1 MLYVIFMVFLLS
13 LAALVW
19 ALSAKDI
26 PLDKTI
32 TVITTLVNTIISAL
46 ALAIKWKSENQAA
59 ISPAKKRSAKT
70 KPFRVAPSFK
80 SGFVGALI
88 GGGLAG
94 LVTGVSYYLSGR
106 HPPLPT
112 FQPVTPD
119 SILWIFSFA
128 CVSGAVFGCLSQFF
142 ILGLRHLFK
151 NFVISDVVGGLLGG
165 GLAGTILGFWA
176 ALLFGENKTPPT
188 NPYLLFAG
196 GVFCAI
202 CIVLGTLLYDRKERG
217 RKVKPTLIILL
228 LVTFV
233 VGTLGVYLLMV
244 GGFDDKYFE
253 IQNDRTLLTERGAK
267 LGGLIGTLWGLILGL
282 TLLFSRITSEL
293 KAVREVG

>member
-1 MLYVIFMVFLLS
+1 MLYVISMFLLLS
-13 LAALVW
+13 LAGLVW
-19 ALSAKDI
+19 ALLAKDI

-32 TVITTLVNTIISAL
+32 TVITTLVNTMISAI
-46 ALAIKWKSENQAA
+46 ALAIKLKSEKPETRSQ
-59 ISPAKKRSAKT
+59 AKKRSAKT
-70 KPFRVAPSFK
+70 TPFRVAPSFK

-106 HPPLPT
+106 HPTSPAFL
-112 FQPVTPD
+112 PVTPD
-119 SILWIFSFA
+119 SILWNFSFA

-142 ILGLRHLFK
+142 ILGIRHLFK
-151 NFVISDVVGGLLGG
+151 NFVISEVVGGLLGG

-176 ALLFGENKTPPT
+176 ALLFGENKTPAT

-202 CIVLGTLLYDRKERG
+202 CIVLGILFYDRKERG
-217 RKVKPTLIILL
+217 RKVKHTLIILL

-233 VGTLGVYLLMV
+233 VGTLGVYLLMA

-253 IQNDRTLLTERGAK
+253 IQGRTLLERGAK
-267 LGGLIGTLWGLILGL
+267 LGGLIGALWGLILGL
-282 TLLFSRITSEL
+282 TLLFSRITS
-293 KAVREVG
+293 KS